1 MMSDTSSWIGFE
13 REACETVTERQV
25 REFRVTLDGFL
36 AGEDETPGLHWCLAP
51 EIYPPADLGR
61 DGHPRLG
68 LFLPD
73 LGLPRRMWAGGRVS
87 YRGGVRAGET
97 ITRRSTITDIRFKE
111 GRSGKLG
118 FVTLEHSYLCGQD
131 LRISEQQNI
140 VYREDPSS
148 DAPTPQ
154 PPQAEPWEVIRS
166 IEVLPTSTLLFR
178 YSAMTFNGHRIHYD
192 KIYAI
197 GTEGYAGLVV
207 HGPLQSTWMQILAA
221 QILEHLPKDF
231 TYRGLSPLICDRPAV
246 VEARKREGKLAL
258 RVRDLE
264 ADIVTMEAHTNHH

>member
-1 MMSDTSSWIGFE
+1 MSETSSWIGFE

-36 AGEDETPGLHWCLAP
+36 ADENETPGLHWCLAP
-51 EIYPPADLGR
+51 EIYPPAELGR

-87 YRGGVRAGET
+87 YQRGIRAGDT
-97 ITRRSTITDIRFKE
+97 ITRRSTITDIKFKE

-118 FVTLEHSYLCGQD
+118 FVTLDHSYLCGLE

-140 VYREDPSS
+140 VYRKDPSP
-148 DAPTPQ
+148 DAPTAQ
-154 PPQAEPWEVIRS
+154 PPQAESWEVIQS

-192 KIYAI
+192 KAYAI
-197 GTEGYAGLVV
+197 ETEGYAGLVV

-221 QILEHLPKDF
+221 RILKRLPKDF
-231 TYRGLSPLICDRPAV
+231 TYRGLSPLICGRPAV
-246 VEARKREGKLAL
+246 VEARETDGKLAL

-264 ADIVTMEAHTNHH
+264 ANIVTMEAHSNHH